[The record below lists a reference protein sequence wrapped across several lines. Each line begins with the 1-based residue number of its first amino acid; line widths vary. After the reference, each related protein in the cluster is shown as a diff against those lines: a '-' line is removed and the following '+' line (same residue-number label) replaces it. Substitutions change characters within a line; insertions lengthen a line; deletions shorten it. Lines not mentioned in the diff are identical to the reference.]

1 MASHGIQWV
10 SMEYHAIPENP
21 WNPKQFHETPRN
33 WPELAASESL
43 SKTFKKLHFRKTN
56 LLKPVENDIKVIYHR
71 GGAFFHFL
79 DILIANHSFLRG
91 VFFLI
96 IANHRGGCQKRC
108 R

>member
-10 SMEYHAIPENP
+10 SMELHAILENP

-33 WPELAASESL
+33 WPEVAASESL

-71 GGAFFHFL
+71 GDAFFHFL

-91 VFFLI
+91 VFFY
-96 IANHRGGCQKRC
+96 HSQS
-108 R
+108 